1 MVWGCFSWRGRG
13 GIEFLKTG
21 EMMNGVRYRQ
31 LLDEKLEFFM
41 DRHGCTHFLQDG
53 APCHRSKIVTA
64 WFQQRPNIQLVD
76 WPGNS
81 PDLNPIE
88 TVWAWM
94 KKKLQDHN
102 CTNLQQWK
110 EAIQKVWVE
119 STEEC
124 AFLQNL
130 VTSMPCR
137 MQEVIDR
144 EGAMTKY

>member
-1 MVWGCFSWRGRG
+1 
-13 GIEFLKTG
+13 
-21 EMMNGVRYRQ
+21 
-31 LLDEKLEFFM
+31 
-41 DRHGCTHFLQDG
+41 
-53 APCHRSKIVTA
+53 
-64 WFQQRPNIQLVD
+64 
-76 WPGNS
+76 
-81 PDLNPIE
+81 
-88 TVWAWM
+88 M